1 MDEEKHRITLGMKDS
16 YFEGNDEIQAPSKQN
31 SDDEVVGNDHIEFD
45 RLTSLPESGSSGI
58 QNLAIDFGNGE
69 HPILADVEARA
80 SILPLEVPLDDIES
94 SGMDDVLSHDKEL
107 VDSVDT
113 EDEKSKRR
121 AKKKANEER

>member
-1 MDEEKHRITLGMKDS
+1 MDEETHRITLGMKDS
-16 YFEGNDEIQAPSKQN
+16 YFEGHDDIQAPSKQK
-31 SDDEVVGNDHIEFD
+31 SDASVDGNDYIEFD
-45 RLTSLPESGSSGI
+45 PLTSLPESSSSGI

-80 SILPLEVPLDDIES
+80 SIPPLEVPLDDIES
-94 SGMDDVLSHDKEL
+94 SGMDDVLSHDKKL
-107 VDSVDT
+107 VESVGI